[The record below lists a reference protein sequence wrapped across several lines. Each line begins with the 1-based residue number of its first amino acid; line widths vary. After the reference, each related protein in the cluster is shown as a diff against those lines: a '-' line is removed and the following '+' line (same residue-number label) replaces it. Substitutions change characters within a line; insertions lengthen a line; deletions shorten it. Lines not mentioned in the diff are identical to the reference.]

1 MSKQE
6 LLGRE
11 RRWALPVAVTIALVI
26 VLEVA
31 GFIVLQSANL
41 PTGSRLAPVLRAVDP
56 VSSKLLLAA
65 IMRGV
70 GFALLAIPLAYLFKA
85 ASARDQRVRSGLIAA
100 VIAGPVFLAIS
111 LILQQVAIND
121 AASQLLGKLPVDHPE
136 SVAKDLQSNSTLL
149 QISLGMRAGGAIGFL
164 AWDHLHGA
172 TGDAG
177 GPSDPLLGNLGTAAG
192 MILGLATLVPA
203 ARPARHPG
211 ADDWLIYLLL
221 VIIDRAPGGSRPA
234 AWDAGEAVA
243 LEVPQRAARGGG
255 LFGGFG
261 RPPAPRPE
269 DEAVETSAS
278 ESTAGAAERDR
289 QPAAAARRAAQ
300 AKAPPVAAAR
310 ELARPPPP
318 PAASAGRRRRVA
330 QGGDVAELACRR
342 RCRAAAGA

>member
-31 GFIVLQSANL
+31 GFILLQSANL

-56 VSSKLLLAA
+56 VSSKLLFAA

-85 ASARDQRVRSGLIAA
+85 ASARDPRVRSGLIAA

-149 QISLGMRAGGAIGFL
+149 QISLGMALAGTLGFL
-164 AWDHLHGA
+164 AGTIYTA
-172 TGDAG
+172 RRAMQVG
-177 GPSDPLLGNLGTAAG
+177 LLTRFWGNLGTAAG

-203 ARPARHPG
+203 LALPG
-211 ADDWLIYLLL
+211 ILVLTIWLIYLLL

-234 AWDAGEAVA
+234 AWDAGEVVA

-269 DEAVETSAS
+269 DEAVETTAS
-278 ESTAGAAERDR
+278 ESSAGAAEAPANPPR
-289 QPAAAARRAAQ
+289 QPGERR
-300 AKAPPVAAAR
+300 KR
-310 ELARPPPP
+310 K
-318 PAASAGRRRRVA
+318 RR
-330 QGGDVAELACRR
+330 Q
-342 RCRAAAGA
+342 

>member
-31 GFIVLQSANL
+31 GFILLQSANL

-56 VSSKLLLAA
+56 VSSKLLFAA

-85 ASARDQRVRSGLIAA
+85 ASARDSRVRSGLIAA

-121 AASQLLGKLPVDHPE
+121 AASQLLGKLPVAHPE

-149 QISLGMRAGGAIGFL
+149 QISLGMALAGTIGFL
-164 AWDHLHGA
+164 AGTDLHGA

-177 GPSDPLLGNLGTAAG
+177 GTSDPLLGEPGSGRGDDPRPRDAG
-192 MILGLATLVPA
+192 PR

-211 ADDWLIYLLL
+211 ADDLADLPSARDHRQGSGGIEAGCLGRRGGGRL
-221 VIIDRAPGGSRPA
+221 GGSSARCSRGRPVRRLRPA
-234 AWDAGEAVA
+234 AR
-243 LEVPQRAARGGG
+243 LR
-255 LFGGFG
+255 
-261 RPPAPRPE
+261 
-269 DEAVETSAS
+269 
-278 ESTAGAAERDR
+278 
-289 QPAAAARRAAQ
+289 
-300 AKAPPVAAAR
+300 
-310 ELARPPPP
+310 
-318 PAASAGRRRRVA
+318 GRRTRRSRPLPA
-330 QGGDVAELACRR
+330 SRARARR
-342 RCRAAAGA
+342 RCPPTRRGNQASGASASAASSAPPRMIPERDPRPGPVSRAA

>member
-85 ASARDQRVRSGLIAA
+85 ASARDQGVRSGLIAA

-149 QISLGMRAGGAIGFL
+149 QISLGMALAGTIGFL
-164 AWDHLHGA
+164 AGTIYTA
-172 TGDAG
+172 RRAMQVG
-177 GPSDPLLGNLGTAAG
+177 LLTRFWGNLGTAAG

-203 ARPARHPG
+203 LALPG
-211 ADDWLIYLLL
+211 ILVLTIWLIYLLL

-278 ESTAGAAERDR
+278 ESTAGAAEETSNPPR
-289 QPAAAARRAAQ
+289 QPGERR
-300 AKAPPVAAAR
+300 KR
-310 ELARPPPP
+310 K
-318 PAASAGRRRRVA
+318 RR
-330 QGGDVAELACRR
+330 Q
-342 RCRAAAGA
+342 